1 MGELSPEAYDFEVP
15 LFYIYCPFIVEK
27 FKKGICLEYHQ
38 YWPSAAAM
46 TRHKKCFGKFRE
58 IKAIEDTSPESSEND
73 LAMSGQNTLSDK
85 ENEFLGKEN
94 ENDPMPIFNI
104 FELLKR
110 IDFLNLFLVPFL

>member
-1 MGELSPEAYDFEVP
+1 MPCRGRVVSRGIRFRSTSILYLLS
-15 LFYIYCPFIVEK
+15 FYSPKSQE
-27 FKKGICLEYHQ
+27 GICLEYHQ

-58 IKAIEDTSPESSEND
+58 IKAIGDTSPESSENE

-85 ENEFLGKEN
+85 ETEFLGKEN

-104 FELLKR
+104 FELLKS
-110 IDFLNLFLVPFL
+110 IDFLN